1 MAEEHDEIQQT
12 TKGEL
17 SRRELLKR
25 AGLGAAVLGVSGSAG
40 ASKAFAFAGPH
51 RYTGRYLKNELKIMQ
66 WVHFV
71 PDYDKWLDSTY
82 IVQWGQKNDTQV
94 IMDHVN
100 NTELPARA
108 AAEIAAQ
115 SGHDLFQFLS
125 PPSAY
130 QNQTIPLDDAVQ
142 EVTKKRGKM
151 TGVAYR
157 STYNPRTKHYFGFP
171 DNYVPD
177 PVVWRHD
184 LWNDVGESP
193 ATWDHVLKASSKLKN
208 GGHPIGIGMS
218 NELDSNMA
226 NFAIMLCFGSQIQ
239 NADGQIVINSKQ
251 TRDYLNFMKS
261 LYQQGLTNEIFGWN
275 PASNNQF
282 LISGKGSMILNAV
295 SATRTPEDL
304 KLPFSDD
311 LWIWPIPK
319 GPGGRMGLEHVMGV
333 YVIWKFSKQKQLAKK
348 FLIDQQL
355 AYRDHFVQSKFYNF
369 PGWLN
374 GVPGGFKTIRKLT
387 AADQHKP
394 KGKYSILST
403 IAERYTTNAGH
414 PGFSNAAIGE
424 IFDTFLIPQM
434 AAEVAQGKLSA
445 ADAAKQADKQFK
457 TILKKWKDRKLV

>member
-1 MAEEHDEIQQT
+1 MAE
-12 TKGEL
+12 GEGKL
-17 SRRELLKR
+17 SRRELLR
-25 AGLGAAVLGVSGSAG
+25 RGGIGAAALGVGGAG
-40 ASKAFAFAGPH
+40 APYAFAGPH
-51 RYTGRYLKNELKIMQ
+51 RFAKRQLKNELKIMQ

-71 PDYDKWLDSTY
+71 PAYDKWLDSEY
-82 IVQWGQKNDTQV
+82 IVKWGEKNDTQV
-94 IMDHVN
+94 TVDHVN

-130 QNQTIPLDDAVQ
+130 QNQTIPLNDAVQ
-142 EVTKKRGKM
+142 EVTKKLGKM

-157 STYNPRTKHYFGFP
+157 STYNPRTKRYFGFP

-184 LWNDVGESP
+184 LWNDIGESP
-193 ATWDHVLKASSKLKN
+193 ATWDHVLAAAPKLKDR
-208 GGHPIGIGMS
+208 GHPIAIGMS

-226 NFAIMLCFGSQIQ
+226 NFAIMLCFGSRIQ
-239 NADGQIVINSKQ
+239 DAEGNIRINSKE

-261 LYQQGLTNEIFGWN
+261 LYQRGMTNEIFGWN
-275 PASNNQF
+275 PASNNQL
-282 LISGKGSMILNAV
+282 LIAGKGSLILNAV

-304 KLPFSDD
+304 GLPFADD

-333 YVIWKFSKQKQLAKK
+333 YVIWKFSKNKELAKK

-355 AYRDHFVQSKFYNF
+355 GFTDHFVQSKFYNF
-369 PGWLN
+369 PGWSN
-374 GVPGGFKTIRKLT
+374 GVKGGFKQIRKLT
-387 AADQHKP
+387 AADKHKP
-394 KGKYSILST
+394 LGKYSILTT
-403 IAERYTTNAGH
+403 IAQRYTTNAGH

-434 AAEVAQGKLSA
+434 VAEVAQGKSSA
-445 ADAAKQADKQFK
+445 ADAARDADRQFK
-457 TILKKWKDRKLV
+457 KILAKWKARKLV